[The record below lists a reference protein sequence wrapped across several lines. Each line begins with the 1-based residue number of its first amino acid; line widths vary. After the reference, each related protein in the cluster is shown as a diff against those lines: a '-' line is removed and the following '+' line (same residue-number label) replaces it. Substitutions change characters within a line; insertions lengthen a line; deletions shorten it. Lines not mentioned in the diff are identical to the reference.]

1 VTTPDTRRHAAADGP
16 LAVGPRDLASLAI
29 VVPAWSLALAFA
41 AGLAIG
47 VLACRIVIGRGRA
60 AEPVAPVV
68 APTHSEAAGAAAIG
82 EVADVPAVV
91 AVPEADAPPA
101 AEVEPL
107 AAELKADAEAPP
119 VEGRAEAEAEAVPA
133 EAEQQPAH
141 ATAEPS
147 PATAEAAAEAPKPA
161 EPDAAAA
168 VDDVVAEL
176 ERRVKGRRTDADQDR
191 PTGGRGGRRG

>member
-1 VTTPDTRRHAAADGP
+1 VTGPHTRRPAAADGP
-16 LAVGPRDLASLAI
+16 LAAGPHDLASLAI
-29 VVPAWSLALAFA
+29 VVPAWTLALAFA

-47 VLACRIVIGRGRA
+47 VLACRIVMGRGRA

-68 APTHSEAAGAAAIG
+68 AATHSEAADAAVIG
-82 EVADVPAVV
+82 EVADVPAIV
-91 AVPEADAPPA
+91 AVPEAEAPPA
-101 AEVEPL
+101 AE
-107 AAELKADAEAPP
+107 AEAPP
-119 VEGRAEAEAEAVPA
+119 AEVRAVADAPPAEAEAIPAEAVPA

-147 PATAEAAAEAPKPA
+147 PATAEAEAEAAKPA